1 MLNLL
6 NSLENNPKV
15 PFQLRRYRP
24 SLTIQSEPK
33 NQLTRQHTIQDLL
46 NFKLSGMSSNIPP
59 TQSIIQRKLSIRP
72 SLKLTK
78 ITPFVTESGDNCTPI
93 IKRTISL
100 ENTKKVDFHPSVLVI
115 YSENGIK
122 KREKLIDEFRVKRKG
137 TRKNCIIIQKK

>member
-6 NSLENNPKV
+6 NSLENTQKV

-33 NQLTRQHTIQDLL
+33 NQITRQHTIQDLL
-46 NFKLSGMSSNIPP
+46 NFKLAGNIPP
-59 TQSIIQRKLSIRP
+59 AQPIIQRKLSMRP
-72 SLKLTK
+72 SLKLAK
-78 ITPFVTESGDNCTPI
+78 ITPFVTESGDNCTPL

-122 KREKLIDEFRVKRKG
+122 KREKLVDEFKVKRRG